1 MSKYLDLARGVLGPK
16 DTMRGKSGISGI
28 TSPGAPANT
37 RDVVLA
43 CRALGVR
50 LRVTKD
56 DDLRCEPAS
65 LLTPALRE
73 AIRVSRG
80 ELIFDLLLADALRYV
95 AVEHYAE
102 GADVGSVLDAH
113 GDAIDAAYLA
123 RDWAAFRAA
132 IRAFAAAGRR
142 EAERA
147 RGLALSSVSSS
158 TPSLVKGA
166 ANS

>member
-1 MSKYLDLARGVLGPK
+1 MDSWGIRLA
-16 DTMRGKSGISGI
+16 
-28 TSPGAPANT
+28 A
-37 RDVVLA
+37 
-43 CRALGVR
+43 RALGVR
-50 LRVTKD
+50 LTVAKD
-56 DDLRCEPAS
+56 DGLLCEPAS
-65 LLTPALRE
+65 RLTPALRA
-73 AIRVSRG
+73 AIQDNKE
-80 ELIFDLLLADALRYV
+80 ELLFDVLLADALRYV

-102 GADVGSVLDAH
+102 GADPGVVLDAH
-113 GDAIDAAYLA
+113 QDAIDAAYRR
-123 RDWAAFRAA
+123 RDWPAFRAA